1 MKLQLC
7 LFIFTAF
14 FTIEGFA
21 QDQLILTHSIVR
33 TQENSSVVEL
43 EFENTFD
50 QPIKAIRVMVV
61 LLNESGKAVGN
72 QSQWL
77 GNSQS
82 KGLNFE
88 PKESETFLT
97 RAQTNE
103 KAVNVNVFVTRIIL
117 DDGSK
122 PNLKRSFSRKTN

>member
-14 FTIEGFA
+14 FIIEGFA
-21 QDQLILTHSIVR
+21 QDQLIPTHSMSMVR
-33 TQENSSVVEL
+33 KQENSSVVEL

-77 GNSQS
+77 GNSQF

-97 RAQTNE
+97 RAQMNE
-103 KAVNVNVFVTRIIL
+103 KAVNVNVFSL
-117 DDGSK
+117 LASY
-122 PNLKRSFSRKTN
+122 LKMVANQT

>member
-61 LLNESGKAVGN
+61 LLDENGKAVGN

-77 GNSQS
+77 GNSQF

-97 RAQTNE
+97 RAQMNE
-103 KAVNVNVFVTRIIL
+103 KAVNVNVFSL
-117 DDGSK
+117 
-122 PNLKRSFSRKTN
+122 LA